1 MDKIVITVAPTGNVP
16 TRARTPHV
24 PITPEEIAQS
34 VKECRQAGA
43 ALAHLHA
50 RDAGQHPTYRGEVF
64 RDIVAAVRA
73 NSDVITQVSTG
84 ARAGRTAA
92 ERAQCLAAGAE
103 MASLTT
109 GSSNFATQVNDNA
122 PDLVEHLCREM
133 AQRGVVP
140 EIEVF
145 DAAMISLAVALAEK
159 GLVPKP
165 LHFNLVLGVPG
176 SLPGTPKNLFF
187 LYESLPRYGELAK
200 GLTWQVTVVGPSHV
214 DLSVMAM
221 SLGGN
226 VRVGLEDNIYYSR
239 GILAANPHL
248 VERMVGIA
256 RAMGREPATPD
267 EARTIL
273 GLPRPQ

>member
-1 MDKIVITVAPTGNVP
+1 MDKIIITIAPTGNVP
-16 TRARTPHV
+16 TRERTPHV
-24 PITPEEIAQS
+24 PITPDEIARS
-34 VKECRQAGA
+34 VGECRQVGA

-50 RDAGQHPTYRGEVF
+50 RDTEQRPTYRGEVF

-73 NSDVITQVSTG
+73 SSDIITQVSTG
-84 ARAGRTAA
+84 ARAGRTAP
-92 ERAQCLAAGAE
+92 ERAECLAAGAE

-122 PDLVEHLCREM
+122 PDLVEQLCREM
-133 AQRGVVP
+133 TRRGVVP
-140 EIEVF
+140 EIEIF

-159 GLVPKP
+159 GLIPKP

-176 SLPGTPKNLFF
+176 SLPATPKNLFF

-200 GLTWQVTVVGPSHV
+200 DLTWQVTVVGPPHV

-226 VRVGLEDNIYYSR
+226 VRVGLEDNIYYAR
-239 GILAANPHL
+239 GVLAANSRL

-256 RAMGREPATPD
+256 RAMGREPATPE
-267 EARTIL
+267 EARAL
-273 GLPRPQ
+273 LKLPPV

>member
-1 MDKIVITVAPTGNVP
+1 MDKIIITIAPTGNVP
-16 TRARTPHV
+16 TRERTPHV
-24 PITPEEIAQS
+24 PITPDEIARS
-34 VKECRQAGA
+34 VRECRQAGA

-50 RDAGQHPTYRGEVF
+50 RDTEQRPTYRGEVF

-73 NSDVITQVSTG
+73 SSDIITQVSTG

-92 ERAQCLAAGAE
+92 ERAECLAAGAE

-122 PDLVEHLCREM
+122 PDLVEQLCREM
-133 AQRGVVP
+133 TQRGVVP
-140 EIEVF
+140 EIEIF
-145 DAAMISLAVALAEK
+145 DAAMISLAVTLAEK
-159 GLVPKP
+159 GLIPKP

-176 SLPGTPKNLFF
+176 SLPATPKNLFF

-200 GLTWQVTVVGPSHV
+200 DLTWQVTVVGPPHV

-226 VRVGLEDNIYYSR
+226 VRVGLEDNIYYAR
-239 GILAANPHL
+239 GVLAANSRL

-256 RAMGREPATPD
+256 RAMGREPATPE
-267 EARTIL
+267 EARAL
-273 GLPRPQ
+273 LKLPPV